1 MESGRFSENGLSSS
15 RLNDPLPVLT
25 MEEAKTLMAGPFGE
39 ELHRIVAN
47 HMTWLVF
54 GTVGPTGE
62 AIGLQNGTCFF
73 VKTPLRL
80 LGVTARH
87 VLDGLRRAREAD
99 PNTRSQIGNLLID
112 PLERVVGQGDKAD
125 IATFE
130 ISSEELGEIGKVPI
144 SLWPPHPP
152 DVDDKGVLLAG
163 YPAKATISASS
174 HSRCFG
180 IYAAS
185 GVAQRVTDWQLTCR
199 IEWENTQKS
208 TLGALP
214 PRNFE
219 TGGMSGGPVLSIRE
233 KNGILSFPLAGVI
246 SEGDAATD
254 TIIAERA
261 DSIRPNGDIRC

>member
-1 MESGRFSENGLSSS
+1 
-15 RLNDPLPVLT
+15 
-25 MEEAKTLMAGPFGE
+25 MAGPFGE
-39 ELHRIVAN
+39 QLHRIVAN

-54 GTVGPTGE
+54 GISGPSGEPVG
-62 AIGLQNGTCFF
+62 LRNGTCFF

-87 VLDGLRRAREAD
+87 VLDALRHARETD
-99 PNTRSQIGNLLID
+99 VNIRSQIGNLLID
-112 PLERVVGQGDKAD
+112 PLERLVGQGDKAD

-130 ISSEELGEIGKVPI
+130 ISDKELEKIGKVPI

-163 YPAKATISASS
+163 YPAKASTSVDL

-199 IEWENTQKS
+199 IEWENVQKS
-208 TLGALP
+208 SLGSLP

-233 KNGILSFPLAGVI
+233 KRGILSFPLAGVI
-246 SEGDAATD
+246 SEGDAETD

-261 DSIRPNGDIRC
+261 DNIRPNGDIRC